1 MFKAFL
7 IKYAEIGIKGKNRFI
22 FEEALVN
29 QIRFALNKIEGEF
42 KVYRTQGRI
51 YVDALSEFDFD
62 ETVAALKK
70 VFGISLLKFLRKYL
84 KKI

>member
-29 QIRFALNKIEGEF
+29 QIRFALNKIEYLEF
-42 KVYRTQGRI
+42 QESALLFMWRTMDLNSWEKMWLI
-51 YVDALSEFDFD
+51 L
-62 ETVAALKK
+62 
-70 VFGISLLKFLRKYL
+70 
-84 KKI
+84 